1 MCQNMKRFFMKRNKQ
16 IFIKKSKICFYD
28 NNNKKIKIKKVKF
41 FYNNLGIRRMIICF
55 TVCLMV

>member
-1 MCQNMKRFFMKRNKQ
+1 MKRFFMKRNKQ

-41 FYNNLGIRRMIICF
+41 FYNNLSIRRMIICF